1 MSSIHYK
8 FAASANFRTIK
19 FNGLSIS
26 LSDLK
31 REIMENEGLKS
42 TESDL
47 TVINAQ
53 TSEAYT
59 DHNQQISKNSSV
71 KGIELKLLTLNLK
84 NDPFLL

>member
-1 MSSIHYK
+1 MSIHYK
-8 FAASANFRTIK
+8 FSASATFRTIT
-19 FNGLSIS
+19 FNGVSIS

-31 REIMENEGLKS
+31 REIMEKEGLKP

-53 TSEAYT
+53 SGETYS

-71 KGIELKLLTLNLK
+71 KG
-84 NDPFLL
+84 